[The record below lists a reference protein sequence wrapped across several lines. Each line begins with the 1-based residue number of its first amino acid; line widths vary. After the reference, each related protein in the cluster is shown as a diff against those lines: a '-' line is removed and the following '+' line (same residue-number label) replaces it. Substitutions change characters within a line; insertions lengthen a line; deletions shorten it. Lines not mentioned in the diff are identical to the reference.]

1 MPTGTVKWFNANKG
15 FGFIEPDDGENDVFV
30 HVTAVQESGLGN
42 LDEGDRVTFD
52 LTENRGKMAA
62 ANLTTCLL
70 YTSDAAD
77 E

>member
-30 HVTAVQESGLGN
+30 HVTAVQESG
-42 LDEGDRVTFD
+42 FD

-62 ANLTTCLL
+62 ANLTTA
-70 YTSDAAD
+70 DAKEEAS

>member
-30 HVTAVQESGLGN
+30 HVNAVQESGLGN
-42 LDEGDRVTFD
+42 LGEGDRVSFE
-52 LTENRGKMAA
+52 LVENRGKMAA
-62 ANLTTCLL
+62 ANLATA
-70 YTSDAAD
+70 DAKEEAS

>member
-30 HVTAVQESGLGN
+30 HVTAVQESGLGS
-42 LDEGDRVTFD
+42 LDEGDRVNFE
-52 LTENRGKMAA
+52 LVENRGKMAA
-62 ANLTTCLL
+62 ANLATA
-70 YTSDAAD
+70 DAKEEAS

>member
-42 LDEGDRVTFD
+42 PASEPLRDGRIRESVPVLRE
-52 LTENRGKMAA
+52 LW
-62 ANLTTCLL
+62 
-70 YTSDAAD
+70 
-77 E
+77 

>member
-30 HVTAVQESGLGN
+30 HVTAVQESGLGS
-42 LDEGDRVTFD
+42 LVEGERVSFE
-52 LTENRGKMAA
+52 LFENRGKLAA
-62 ANLTTCLL
+62 ANLATA
-70 YTSDAAD
+70 DAKEEAS

>member
-42 LDEGDRVTFD
+42 LDEGDRVSFEHV
-52 LTENRGKMAA
+52 ENRGKMAA
-62 ANLTTCLL
+62 ANLTTA
-70 YTSDAAD
+70 DAKEEAS

>member
-42 LDEGDRVTFD
+42 LDEGDRVSF
-52 LTENRGKMAA
+52 
-62 ANLTTCLL
+62 
-70 YTSDAAD
+70 
-77 E
+77 